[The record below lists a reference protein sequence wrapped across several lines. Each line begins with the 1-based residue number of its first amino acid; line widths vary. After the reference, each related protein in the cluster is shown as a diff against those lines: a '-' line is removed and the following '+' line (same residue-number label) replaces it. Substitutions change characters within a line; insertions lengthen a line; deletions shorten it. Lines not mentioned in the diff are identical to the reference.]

1 MNPTPV
7 APPGADTLM
16 TVLNWVMWAA
26 IAMGGFGLI
35 VAVILIFVGV
45 IDGRSS
51 QGLRAFLVVCAGL
64 VLLGVVGQILSA
76 LT

>member
-1 MNPTPV
+1 MNPTPEP
-7 APPGADTLM
+7 PPGADTLM
-16 TVLNWVMWAA
+16 TIINWVMWAA

-35 VAVILIFVGV
+35 AAVILIFMGV

-51 QGLRAFLVVCAGL
+51 QGIRAFLIVCAGL
-64 VLLGVVGQILSA
+64 VLLGVVGQILRA

>member
-1 MNPTPV
+1 MNPTPE

-16 TVLNWVMWAA
+16 TIINWVMWAA

-35 VAVILIFVGV
+35 AAVILIFMGV

-51 QGLRAFLVVCAGL
+51 QGIRAFLIVCAGL
-64 VLLGVVGQILSA
+64 VLLGVVGQILRA